1 MTDLRDAD
9 GCATGPGLRI
19 EVVIDGDCVVV
30 ALRDEIDMSNAELLP
45 TVVASAVNGDASVR
59 IDLSRVTFLDSSGL
73 RAILACE
80 ALLAREGTTL
90 RVVNATDQSRRI
102 FEICGLSY
110 LLE

>member
-1 MTDLRDAD
+1 MCALWQAD
-9 GCATGPGLRI
+9 EESTEAGLRVEVLI
-19 EVVIDGDCVVV
+19 EGDHVVV
-30 ALRDEIDMSNAELLP
+30 ALGDEIDMSNADLLP
-45 TVVASAVNGDASVR
+45 AMVASVVNGDASVL

-90 RVVNATDQSRRI
+90 RVVNPTDQSRRI

-110 LLE
+110 LVA